1 MLVVRFRASAASRSP
16 VRPLGSEVAR
26 FEAGLRS
33 DDGSLVGLR
42 GGQSADVP
50 GLSGTKIRIAGLTL
64 VKREGIS
71 AVERPGRCL
80 GLLCG
85 GRLE

>member
-1 MLVVRFRASAASRSP
+1 MIERAALVWARGQLSNSRHD
-16 VRPLGSEVAR
+16 VK
-26 FEAGLRS
+26 AGLRS